1 MTTMSDVPDAATLIA
16 RAASLRPLLERNA
29 EKTDAQRRLPMR
41 SSRP

>member
-29 EKTDAQRRLPMR
+29 EKPMR
-41 SSRP
+41 RGDSR